1 MDVLCRGV
9 AILYEMF
16 QDVRAS
22 RDFIDHDSDPTPTG
36 SDSHGT
42 ACAGVIGMARNGVC
56 GVGVAPGTS
65 LGGKYNSY
73 TCGVSIFNT

>member
-9 AILYEMF
+9 AILYELF
-16 QDVRAS
+16 QDVQAS

-65 LGGKYNSY
+65 LGGKYIA
-73 TCGVSIFNT
+73 THVA